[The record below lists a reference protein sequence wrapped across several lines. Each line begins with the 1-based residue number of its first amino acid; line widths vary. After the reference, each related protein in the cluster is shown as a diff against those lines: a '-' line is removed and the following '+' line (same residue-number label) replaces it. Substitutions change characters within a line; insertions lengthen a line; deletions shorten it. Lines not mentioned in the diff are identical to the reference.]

1 MTTKHSRTPG
11 RPRQFDPEQAIETAQ
26 HLFHSRGYDAVSVA
40 DLTKAFGI
48 NPPSFYAAF
57 GSKLGLYTRVLKR
70 YRMTDAIPLGALL
83 RHDRPTA
90 KCLIDVLMEA
100 ARRYAA
106 DPDATGCLVLEG
118 AHCNDKPAR
127 EAACEFYIAAEN
139 LIRTYVAMRYPQE
152 ADRTTDFMGTLMA
165 GAFRQG
171 ASGVWPGASSGE
183 RASGWGCAGAITA
196 GLTQRIKKPEPVRY
210 GQTGSNSPN
219 HPSCRCGIR

>member
-11 RPRQFDPEQAIETAQ
+11 RPRQFDPAQAIETAQ
-26 HLFHSRGYDAVSVA
+26 HLFHSRGYDAVSIA

-57 GSKLGLYTRVLKR
+57 GSKLGLYTRVLNR
-70 YRMTDAIPLGALL
+70 YRMTDAIPFEALL

-100 ARRYAA
+100 ARRYVA

-127 EAACEFYIAAEN
+127 DAACEFYIAAEN
-139 LIRTYVAMRYPQE
+139 RIRTYVAMRYPQE
-152 ADRTTDFMGTLMA
+152 ADRITDFMGTLMA
-165 GAFRQG
+165 GLSAKARAG
-171 ASGVWPGASSGE
+171 YSLE
-183 RASGWGCAGAITA
+183 RLQESVLLAGNVLERL
-196 GLTQRIKKPEPVRY
+196 LTD
-210 GQTGSNSPN
+210 
-219 HPSCRCGIR
+219 

>member
-165 GAFRQG
+165 GLFAK
-171 ASGVWPGASSGE
+171 A
-183 RASGWGCAGAITA
+183 RAGD
-196 GLTQRIKKPEPVRY
+196 GL
-210 GQTGSNSPN
+210 
-219 HPSCRCGIR
+219 

>member
-100 ARRYAA
+100 ARR
-106 DPDATGCLVLEG
+106 
-118 AHCNDKPAR
+118 
-127 EAACEFYIAAEN
+127 
-139 LIRTYVAMRYPQE
+139 
-152 ADRTTDFMGTLMA
+152 
-165 GAFRQG
+165 
-171 ASGVWPGASSGE
+171 
-183 RASGWGCAGAITA
+183 
-196 GLTQRIKKPEPVRY
+196 
-210 GQTGSNSPN
+210 
-219 HPSCRCGIR
+219 

>member
-1 MTTKHSRTPG
+1 M
-11 RPRQFDPEQAIETAQ
+11 
-26 HLFHSRGYDAVSVA
+26 SVA

-165 GAFRQG
+165 GLSAKARAG
-171 ASGVWPGASSGE
+171 YSLE
-183 RASGWGCAGAITA
+183 RLQESVLLAGDV
-196 GLTQRIKKPEPVRY
+196 LERLLPD
-210 GQTGSNSPN
+210 
-219 HPSCRCGIR
+219 